1 MCIAG
6 SSEVS
11 LGHSRAA
18 VWLATATLLVAY
30 VGTSGVGA
38 ALFPS
43 KFGQHQLAAF
53 LWPETV
59 NFDAAILGSPTYW
72 THLLSLA
79 VIAPIMALMVGS
91 AVGRFT
97 PNLTIPKI
105 PMSIPIA
112 LATLMIAYCLYKL
125 AAAGA
130 LSAQAAMDRSLCYE
144 GKILRRMELTGL
156 LGNYFYG
163 LVYSSLPILSCYF
176 LARGIRENDQI
187 ALIGCAILSAF
198 ILWFNFAILFKAAA
212 VIYVGMLGATLWLRG
227 SGFGG
232 APDLQFWAPAVCTS
246 GSV

>member
-1 MCIAG
+1 MRGSATNDVEPPAVSASLRHRGRRLGRWAYVCIAG

-79 VIAPIMALMVGS
+79 VIAPITALMVGS

-112 LATLMIAYCLYKL
+112 LATLMIAIVSTNSPPLAHCLHKQRWIP
-125 AAAGA
+125 
-130 LSAQAAMDRSLCYE
+130 LSAMRERFTAHGADRTARQLL
-144 GKILRRMELTGL
+144 LRIGL
-156 LGNYFYG
+156 FITSDPQLLF
-163 LVYSSLPILSCYF
+163 SSPWHQ
-176 LARGIRENDQI
+176 R
-187 ALIGCAILSAF
+187 
-198 ILWFNFAILFKAAA
+198 K
-212 VIYVGMLGATLWLRG
+212 
-227 SGFGG
+227 
-232 APDLQFWAPAVCTS
+232 
-246 GSV
+246 

>member
-1 MCIAG
+1 MRGSATNDVEPPAVSASLRHRGRRLGRWAYVCIAG

-79 VIAPIMALMVGS
+79 VIAPITALMVGS

-144 GKILRRMELTGL
+144 GKIYAHGADRTARQLLLRIGL
-156 LGNYFYG
+156 FIT
-163 LVYSSLPILSCYF
+163 SDPQPIF
-176 LARGIRENDQI
+176 
-187 ALIGCAILSAF
+187 
-198 ILWFNFAILFKAAA
+198 
-212 VIYVGMLGATLWLRG
+212 
-227 SGFGG
+227 
-232 APDLQFWAPAVCTS
+232 
-246 GSV
+246 